1 VATRLCA
8 KVFGFVKRN
17 LSGAQRRKDAAS
29 GQRGAGKG
37 GRPCP
42 ASAHSNPGARFAL
55 RLKDIRGYSEVSATM
70 KARCQAFLLGFA
82 CVPFACAQ
90 IFGDAPGKG
99 AAQSVDA
106 DCNTFAQVAKQFL
119 NSRGLKVAQGYTKVD
134 EDWACGQ
141 PGYRCIVFRNAPPRT
156 TEGKSLSRDEVVSG
170 YLSGPVDFRW
180 KNLTRGYWAAPDH
193 NFAMAASLQLKEGQ
207 SYS

>member
-1 VATRLCA
+1 
-8 KVFGFVKRN
+8 
-17 LSGAQRRKDAAS
+17 
-29 GQRGAGKG
+29 
-37 GRPCP
+37 
-42 ASAHSNPGARFAL
+42 
-55 RLKDIRGYSEVSATM
+55 M
-70 KARCQAFLLGFA
+70 KARYKAFLLGFA

-106 DCNTFAQVAKQFL
+106 DCNAFAQVAKQFL

-156 TEGKSLSRDEVVSG
+156 AEGKSLSRDEVVSG

-180 KNLTRGYWAAPDH
+180 KNLTRGYWVAPDH
-193 NFAMAASLQLKEGQ
+193 NFVMGASLQLKKEPVGCTAKLFMSFGLGGMEFLGIIPFDLYTWPVPPDNGRLQ
-207 SYS
+207 KEYLTAVVNALPK